1 MNNASIFTL
10 KVLRKL
16 YTKAFGGYKL
26 PILQREEDRDKISD
40 MIYELL
46 SSDRP
51 CMIARFGANELNAI
65 INYLCVTSDTHS
77 IIKYI
82 KGKQFDWWWNNHIM
96 RSMQNNAGF
105 YPANAEN
112 MQCFGELM
120 INDSKYVDVLGS
132 WQKNEFYLNR
142 YLPKNIV
149 KVDRDN
155 INPFFSKRPWTKYL
169 KGKKVLVIH
178 PFAKSIEK
186 QYLRRDKLFSN
197 PDILPEFELKTIQ
210 AVQSIGGI
218 CSEFYDWFEALS
230 WMKSEMDKTDY
241 EVCLIG
247 CGAYG
252 FPLAAYAKR
261 CGKQAIHLG
270 GSLQLYFG
278 IKGKRWE
285 GKGYKDGPNDYSK
298 LFNKYW
304 IRPSAEE
311 TPAVSKNIENNCYW

>member
-1 MNNASIFTL
+1 MNTISIFTL
-10 KVLRKL
+10 KALRKL
-16 YTKAFGGYKL
+16 YAKAFGAYKL

-46 SSDRP
+46 SSDEP
-51 CMIARFGANELNAI
+51 CMVARFGANELNAI
-65 INYLCVTSDTHS
+65 INYLYVTSDTHS

-82 KGKQFDWWWNNHIM
+82 KGEQFDWWWNNHIM
-96 RSMQNNAGF
+96 QSMQNNAGF
-105 YPANAEN
+105 YPAKPKN
-112 MQCFGELM
+112 MQRFGELM

-142 YLPKNIV
+142 YLPKNII

-155 INPFFSKRPWTKYL
+155 INPFFSKRPWTRYL

-197 PDILPEFELKTIQ
+197 LDILPEFELKTIQ
-210 AVQSIGGI
+210 AVQSIGGT
-218 CSEFYDWFEALS
+218 CSEFNDWFEALS

-298 LFNKYW
+298 LFNEYW
-304 IRPSAEE
+304 TRPSAEE
-311 TPAVSKNIENNCYW
+311 TPAASKNIENNCYW